1 MISPITK
8 NTSKVLL
15 LLALCGPCAAAWRQ
29 SSPKPMSAAERQLIA
44 IKATGSKRFPEAAIV
59 AATGLQIG
67 SPVSEDDFKKA
78 GRRLGDTGAF
88 TDVGYTFSYSSAG
101 TKVDF
106 QLTDA
111 PKFVP
116 ARFEDFVWFSDDQ
129 IRQRIKEHVPLYTG
143 ELPLSGRMADEVSD
157 VLQAMMVENAIPGH
171 VNYVRAGKPDGP
183 VEAIDYS
190 ASDVLIR
197 VRKIE
202 FTGVSDTE
210 RPALDSAAQKF
221 AEREYSRGRLD
232 TFVQRQLLPVFYERG
247 YLKAICGEPQPK
259 VVRQPSAE
267 NPETDEGPS
276 HQTIVD
282 VTFAVSPGQQYKTKS
297 LAWSGNHEFPT
308 EELAKLVHL
317 EVGQAANTIRL
328 ADDLKSVQK
337 LYGSRG
343 FITASIKAE
352 AQFDDAGGT
361 VDMVLAV
368 TEGFVYHMGELEFRG
383 LDNSL
388 TAKLRDAWKIR
399 HGEVFDATYLDE
411 YLPEAHK
418 LLPAR
423 LDWDVTPHVTAN
435 LGDKTVDVDLIYSVK
450 APN

>member
-1 MISPITK
+1 MTK
-8 NTSKVLL
+8 TTFRLLL
-15 LLALCGPCAAAWRQ
+15 LLALCGPCATAWEQ
-29 SSPKPMSAAERQLIA
+29 SSSKPMSAAERQLIA
-44 IKATGSKRFPEAAIV
+44 VKATGSKRFSEAAIA

-67 SPVSEDDFKKA
+67 SAVSDDDFKKA
-78 GRRLGDTGAF
+78 SRRLADSGAF
-88 TDVGYTFSYSSAG
+88 TDVAYKFSYSSAG
-101 TKVDF
+101 TKLEF
-106 QLTDA
+106 QLTDTV
-111 PKFVP
+111 KFVP

-129 IRQRIKEHVPLYTG
+129 IRRRIQEHVPLYAG
-143 ELPLSGRMADEVSD
+143 ELPLSGRMVDEVSD

-171 VNYVRAGKPDGP
+171 VNYVRSGKPDGP

-197 VRKIE
+197 VGKIE
-202 FTGVSDTE
+202 FTGVADTE

-221 AEREYSRGRLD
+221 AEREYSRTRLD
-232 TFVQRQLLPVFYERG
+232 AFVQRQLLPIFYARG
-247 YLKAICGEPQPK
+247 YLKATCGEPQPK
-259 VVRQPSAE
+259 VVRQPAADT
-267 NPETDEGPS
+267 PETDEGPR

-282 VTFAVSPGQQYKTKS
+282 VAFAVSPGQQYKTKNV
-297 LAWSGNHEFPT
+297 AWSGNREFPT

-317 EVGQAANTIRL
+317 EVGQPANTIRL

-352 AQFDDAGGT
+352 AQFDDAAST
-361 VDMVLAV
+361 VNMVLAV

-423 LDWDVTPHVTAN
+423 LDWEVASHVTAN

>member
-1 MISPITK
+1 MTPAMTKAISI
-8 NTSKVLL
+8 VLL
-15 LLALCGPCAAAWRQ
+15 LLAPCGLSVAAEGQ
-29 SSPKPMSAAERQLIA
+29 SSKPMSAAERRLIA
-44 IKATGSKRFPEAAIV
+44 IKSTGSKRYPEAAIA

-67 SPVSEDDFKKA
+67 SAVTDDDFKKA
-78 GRRLGDTGAF
+78 SRRLADSGAF

-101 TKVDF
+101 TKLEF

-111 PKFVP
+111 AKFVP

-129 IRQRIKEHVPLYTG
+129 IRQRIKEHVPLYAG

-171 VNYVRAGKPDGP
+171 VNYLRSGKPDGP
-183 VEAIDYS
+183 VESINYS

-197 VRKIE
+197 VRNIE
-202 FTGVSDTE
+202 FTGVSDAE

-221 AEREYSRGRLD
+221 AEREYSRSRLD
-232 TFVQRQLLPVFYERG
+232 TFVQRQLLPVFYARG
-247 YLKAICGEPQPK
+247 YLKATCGEPQPK
-259 VVRQPSAE
+259 VVRKPAADS
-267 NPETDEGPS
+267 PETDEGPR

-282 VTFAVSPGQQYKTKS
+282 VAFAVDPGQQFKVKS
-297 LAWSGNHEFPT
+297 LGWSGNQEFPT

-317 EVGQAANTIRL
+317 EIGQPANTIRL
-328 ADDLKSVQK
+328 EDDLKSVQK

-352 AQFDDAGGT
+352 AQFDDAAGT

-368 TEGFVYHMGELEFRG
+368 KEGFVYHMGELEFRG

-388 TAKLRDAWKIR
+388 TAKLRAAWKIR

-423 LDWDVTPHVTAN
+423 LDWDVAPHVTAN